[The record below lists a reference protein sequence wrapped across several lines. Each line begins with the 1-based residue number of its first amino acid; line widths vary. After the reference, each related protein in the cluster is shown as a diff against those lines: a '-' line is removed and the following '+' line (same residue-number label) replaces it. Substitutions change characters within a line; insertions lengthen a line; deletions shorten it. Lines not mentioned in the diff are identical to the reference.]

1 MKTASQDSKLTPRY
15 ASVQLIVKMTIILA
29 GDGGV
34 MEIRQLEIFR
44 ALAQEL
50 HFTKAAA
57 RVHCVQSNVTT
68 QIRALENELGAR
80 LFDRLAKRVVLTDA
94 GLRFLPYAE
103 RVLATLEEGRV
114 SVGQNTTPSGPLR
127 IGTPESVLTYRLPRI
142 LARFRKLYPKVELI
156 FRPYLDQGLVHLI
169 ESGELDLAVWM
180 GDTIQQRRLRTLSLR
195 NEKLVFIAA
204 PKHPLTAKKRVT
216 PHDLTGQTLLLTEAG
231 CSYRRKLDQLL
242 SIMSV
247 RPESITEFSSVEA
260 IKECVSLG
268 MGLGLLPEIVV
279 ARELALKQVVA
290 LAWTGSDMDMAT
302 YVVWHKD
309 KWISPALGAFISL
322 LEQMLKA
329 PASASRS
336 RANADCGPKAA

>member
-1 MKTASQDSKLTPRY
+1 MVRN
-15 ASVQLIVKMTIILA
+15 
-29 GDGGV
+29 
-34 MEIRQLEIFR
+34 MELRQLEIFR

-68 QIRALENELGAR
+68 QIRALESELGAR

-94 GLRFLPYAE
+94 GRRLLPYAE
-103 RVLATLEEGRV
+103 QVLSTVDEGRAA
-114 SVGQNTTPSGPLR
+114 VGQNATPSGPLR

-142 LARFRKLYPKVELI
+142 LGRFRKLYPKVELS
-156 FRPYLDQGLVHLI
+156 FRPYLDLGLVHLI

-180 GDTIQQRRLRTLSLR
+180 EDAVQHDRLKAVRLR

-204 PKHPLTAKKRVT
+204 PEHPLARKKRVT
-216 PHDLTGQTLLLTEAG
+216 PHDLAGQTLLLTEAG
-231 CSYRRKLDQLL
+231 CSYRTKLDELL
-242 SIMSV
+242 SVMSI

-279 ARELALKQVVA
+279 DRELSRKQIVS
-290 LAWTGSDMDMAT
+290 LAWTGTEMGIAT
-302 YVVWHKD
+302 HVVWHKD

-322 LEQMLKA
+322 LEQMLKE
-329 PASASRS
+329 PASAARRS
-336 RANADCGPKAA
+336 RPNASSGPKAA

>member
-1 MKTASQDSKLTPRY
+1 
-15 ASVQLIVKMTIILA
+15 
-29 GDGGV
+29 
-34 MEIRQLEIFR
+34 MELRQLEIFR

-68 QIRALENELGAR
+68 QIRTLESELGAR

-94 GLRFLPYAE
+94 GRRLLPYAE
-103 RVLATLEEGRV
+103 RVLSTVDEGRAA
-114 SVGQNTTPSGPLR
+114 VGQNATPSGPLR

-142 LARFRKLYPKVELI
+142 LGRFRKLYPKVELN
-156 FRPYLDQGLVHLI
+156 FRPYLDLGLVRLI

-180 GDTIQQRRLRTLSLR
+180 EDAVQQDRLKAMRLR

-204 PKHPLTAKKRVT
+204 PEHPLARKKRVT
-216 PHDLTGQTLLLTEAG
+216 PHDLAGQTLLLTEAG
-231 CSYRRKLDQLL
+231 CSYRTKLDELL
-242 SIMSV
+242 SVMSI

-268 MGLGLLPEIVV
+268 MGLSLLPEIVV
-279 ARELALKQVVA
+279 DRELSRKQLVS
-290 LAWTGSDMDMAT
+290 LAWAGTEMGIAT

-322 LEQMLKA
+322 LEQMLKE
-329 PASASRS
+329 PAGGSRRS
-336 RANADCGPKAA
+336 PVPNHTYKNLSC